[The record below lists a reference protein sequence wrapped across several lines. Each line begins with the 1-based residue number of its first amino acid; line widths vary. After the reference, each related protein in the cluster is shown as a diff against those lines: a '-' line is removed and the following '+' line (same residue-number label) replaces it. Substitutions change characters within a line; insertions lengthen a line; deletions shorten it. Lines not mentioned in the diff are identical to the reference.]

1 MRRPRVRPSLLLY
14 RGQCPHGSPPV
25 RGGEE
30 GGLEMASISEAVR
43 RGMARGARLA
53 MSPTPQTYRRIRTPQ
68 QDSVTQA
75 WALTGRS
82 LRAAMTQRSKPSRRD
97 GA

>member
-1 MRRPRVRPSLLLY
+1 
-14 RGQCPHGSPPV
+14 
-25 RGGEE
+25 
-30 GGLEMASISEAVR
+30 MASISEAIR

-75 WALTGRS
+75 WALTCRS
-82 LRAAMTQRSKPSRRD
+82 LRVAMARQKHKPSSPEERPPRRD

>member
-1 MRRPRVRPSLLLY
+1 
-14 RGQCPHGSPPV
+14 
-25 RGGEE
+25 
-30 GGLEMASISEAVR
+30 MASISEAVR

-53 MSPTPQTYRRIRTPQ
+53 MSPTPQTYRRVRTPQ
-68 QDSVTQA
+68 RDSVAQA

-82 LRAAMTQRSKPSRRD
+82 LRAVAPQRLASPEESPRRD

>member
-1 MRRPRVRPSLLLY
+1 
-14 RGQCPHGSPPV
+14 
-25 RGGEE
+25 
-30 GGLEMASISEAVR
+30 MASISEAVR
-43 RGMARGARLA
+43 MGMARGARLA

-82 LRAAMTQRSKPSRRD
+82 LRAVTPQRLSSPEGSPRCD
-97 GA
+97 GV

>member
-1 MRRPRVRPSLLLY
+1 MTP
-14 RGQCPHGSPPV
+14 
-25 RGGEE
+25 
-30 GGLEMASISEAVR
+30 ISEAVR

-75 WALTGRS
+75 WALTGHS
-82 LRAAMTQRSKPSRRD
+82 LRVAMAQQKHKPSSPTK
-97 GA
+97 GS